1 VLHPRP
7 IHLLGKDYDAVALGV
22 TTLIGLGGALLAVW
36 LATPLPWL
44 FGSVMAVGLAAFFG
58 VKIGGEP
65 VQFPVKARFFFVPI
79 IGVAIG
85 ASMTPEI
92 LREIPRWWPSLAALL
107 VFIPAAHLGGYIF
120 FRRIGKLDSKTAWFS
135 SMPGGLI
142 EALAMGEQHG
152 ADMRMLNLLQF
163 LRLIVCIL
171 IVPSAFMILE
181 GGAVGSASGVQ
192 LDAGRALTITDGI
205 ILIASG
211 VLGLVIGQ
219 KIRLPAALITGPI
232 LMSGAAH
239 LLGLT
244 QAAPPGWM
252 VSMTQLVVGLTLGI
266 RFAGLDR
273 REVGLGMMLTAFS
286 VTIALGLAVIIGTVL
301 SGLVGERIEAV
312 VLAFAPGGVVEMSL
326 IAISLEI
333 SVIYVALHHVA
344 RILLA
349 VAFGTIGYSKFFKPS
364 RQDTPQP

>member
-1 VLHPRP
+1 MIHPRP
-7 IHLLGKDYDAVALGV
+7 IHLLGKDYDPIALAA
-22 TTLIGLGGALLAVW
+22 TTLIGLGGALLALW
-36 LATPLPWL
+36 FGTPLPWL
-44 FGSVMAVGLAAFFG
+44 FGPVVVVGIAAFFG
-58 VKIGGEP
+58 LKIGGEP

-85 ASMTPEI
+85 ASMTPDV

-107 VFIPAAHLGGYIF
+107 LFIPAAHIGGYVV
-120 FRRIGKLDSKTAWFS
+120 FRRIGKLDRKTAWFS

-142 EALAMGEQHG
+142 EALAMGEEHG

-171 IVPSAFMILE
+171 IVPTAFMILE

-192 LDAGRALTITDGI
+192 LEAGASLTLPDVL
-205 ILIASG
+205 ILIAAG
-211 VLGLVIGQ
+211 VFGLFLGQ
-219 KIRLPAALITGPI
+219 KIGLPAALITGPI

-239 LLGLT
+239 LTGLT
-244 QAAPPGWM
+244 AAAPPAWM

-266 RFAGLDR
+266 RFAGLEN
-273 REVGLGMMLTAFS
+273 REVGLGILLTAIS
-286 VTIALGLAVIIGTVL
+286 VTIALSLALIFGAILG
-301 SGLVGERIEAV
+301 GLVGERVEAV

-349 VAFGTIGYSKFFKPS
+349 VAFGKMGFS
-364 RQDTPQP
+364 RISD